1 MKHEVNERL
10 AAYRNRRGA
19 AEQPQPQAPE
29 NSQTA
34 STTAEHIK
42 ARVRARYAQAAS
54 YSDELNAA
62 STPVERVIG
71 AVTKAAVEAVIA
83 EMGQAAVTPSL
94 WDAPP
99 AAPVYAAPVAAA
111 PAYVAPVTPSRWQ
124 DEPQAAAAPVPTRW
138 EDAVPPP
145 SSVVEQDDDIWE
157 SMRVAPSPYQQ
168 TRRTVAPPRPSN
180 EGELFPYDPMDP
192 ATVEDPFGE
201 SVVEPAQH
209 IQANIIEF
217 PRPLVAPRKVR
228 GRLAEGPYRRHDEES
243 QLSIFEVEPES
254 VASAIPEAAAQP
266 QWASIELEAPPE
278 HASEPEPEYYQ
289 PAAKASPRAASPVY
303 ETPVVAQ
310 SIYEETVYDEPGYE
324 ESWTGAAVVEPDAP
338 SAAAASW
345 EEYTVRET
353 YAPQLAK
360 ARRGDQTQEELAV
373 ELLVAPVAD
382 RAMAALVDVG
392 VVTLA
397 TVMASFAAVA
407 CMSTVP
413 SGRLGLIGFGIA
425 FVLLGAAYQALFLSF
440 CEKGTVGMS
449 YARIALCTF
458 EDDNPTRQQMRMRIP
473 ATVLSVVPAGLGLVW
488 TLLDKEHVSWHDRLT
503 HTYQRKY

>member
-19 AEQPQPQAPE
+19 AEQPQPHAPE

-34 STTAEHIK
+34 STTAEQIK

-54 YSDELNAA
+54 YSEELNAA

-99 AAPVYAAPVAAA
+99 AAPVYAAPVAAVPA
-111 PAYVAPVTPSRWQ
+111 AYVAPVTPSRWQ

-138 EDAVPPP
+138 EDAVPPASP
-145 SSVVEQDDDIWE
+145 VVEQDDDIWE
-157 SMRVAPSPYQQ
+157 SMRVAPSPYQN

-243 QLSIFEVEPES
+243 QLSIFEVEPDAVSSS
-254 VASAIPEAAAQP
+254 VPERAAQP
-266 QWASIELEAPPE
+266 QWASIELEAAPE
-278 HASEPEPEYYQ
+278 HESEPEPEYYQ
-289 PAAKASPRAASPVY
+289 PAVKAAPRAASPVY
-303 ETPVVAQ
+303 SEPIAYREPVYEAPVV
-310 SIYEETVYDEPGYE
+310 
-324 ESWTGAAVVEPDAP
+324 
-338 SAAAASW
+338 
-345 EEYTVRET
+345 
-353 YAPQLAK
+353 
-360 ARRGDQTQEELAV
+360 
-373 ELLVAPVAD
+373 
-382 RAMAALVDVG
+382 
-392 VVTLA
+392 
-397 TVMASFAAVA
+397 
-407 CMSTVP
+407 
-413 SGRLGLIGFGIA
+413 
-425 FVLLGAAYQALFLSF
+425 
-440 CEKGTVGMS
+440 
-449 YARIALCTF
+449 
-458 EDDNPTRQQMRMRIP
+458 
-473 ATVLSVVPAGLGLVW
+473 
-488 TLLDKEHVSWHDRLT
+488 
-503 HTYQRKY
+503 